1 MVAKKETEKEA
12 AEAQAETTEQ
22 DKGSLLDQAIA
33 VTSYTPADTTKELLS
48 ALTEQAMSGAV
59 VWNRN
64 LTKTIEQAVAGI
76 DKTISKQLSSI
87 MHADEF
93 RQLEGS
99 WRGLNKLVKE
109 SELGPDLKIRV
120 FDVQRDE
127 LLEQF
132 EDAPAIDR
140 SLFFNKVYQH
150 EFGTAGGE
158 PYGAMIGDFC
168 FTHKDEDVALL
179 RYLGEV
185 CAASHSP
192 LITGASSEIF
202 EYKDFQMFNEG
213 RPVAAGFDAP
223 AYASW
228 NALRNSDDARY
239 ICMTLPRTMA
249 RLPYG
254 QSTSPVKSFDFE
266 EFELDSDGQPVP
278 GSPEEFV
285 WSNAAWAMGLN
296 ITQSFTKF
304 GWCTAIRGK
313 ENGGMVENLPN
324 FLYTSGAGDRIQQC
338 PTEINLTDERE
349 KELSDLGFLPVVHY
363 KNSNYG
369 VFMGAQTI
377 QKPKTYTEPSATANA
392 AISARLPY
400 IMASSRIAHYLKVI
414 GRDQIGSN
422 KTPDDVQKYLTS
434 WIGQYVNANALGD
447 SARATHPLR
456 EARIDVV
463 EQSGRPGCYSAV
475 AYLRPWLQME
485 ELTTSLRM
493 VAEIPG

>member
-1 MVAKKETEKEA
+1 MAEEKA
-12 AEAQAETTEQ
+12 AEAAGEEAAKE
-22 DKGSLLDQAIA
+22 DLGFLDQAISA
-33 VTSYTPADTTKELLS
+33 TSYTPADTTKELLS
-48 ALTEQAMSGAV
+48 ALTEQAMAGAV
-59 VWNRN
+59 VWDKN
-64 LTKTIEQAVAGI
+64 LTKTIEQAVAAI

-99 WRGLNKLVKE
+99 WRGLSKLIRE
-109 SELGPDLKIRV
+109 SEVGPDLKVRI
-120 FDVQRDE
+120 FDTKRDE
-127 LLEQF
+127 LLDQF
-132 EDAPAIDR
+132 EDAPSIDR

-158 PYGAMIGDFC
+158 PYGIMIGDFY
-168 FTHKDEDVALL
+168 FSHAEEDVALL
-179 RYLGEV
+179 RYMGEV

-192 LITGASSEIF
+192 FITGAGSEIF
-202 EYKDFQMFNEG
+202 EYGSFQMFNEG

-223 AYASW
+223 SYASW

-239 ICMTLPRTMA
+239 ICMTMPKVMA

-254 QSTSPVKSFDFE
+254 KSTTSVKSFDFE
-266 EFELDSDGQPVP
+266 EFELDAHGDPKPGGQND
-278 GSPEEFV
+278 FV
-285 WSNAAWAMGLN
+285 WSNAAWEMGLN
-296 ITQSFTKF
+296 ATQAFTRF

-313 ENGGMVENLPN
+313 DNGGMVENLPN
-324 FLYTSGAGDRIQQC
+324 FLYTSDAGDKVQQC

-349 KELSDLGFLPVVHY
+349 KELSDLGFLPLIHY
-363 KNSNYG
+363 KNSNFG

-377 QKPKTYTEPSATANA
+377 QKPRTYTEPSATANA

-414 GRDQIGSN
+414 GRDQVGSN
-422 KTPDDVQKYLTS
+422 KTPEDVQKYLTS
-434 WIGQYVNANALGD
+434 WIGQYVNANAIGD
-447 SARATHPLR
+447 EARATHPLR
-456 EARIDVV
+456 EARIDVI
-463 EQSGRPGCYSAV
+463 EQPGRPGCYSAV
-475 AYLRPWLQME
+475 AFLRPWLQME